1 MEITQEK
8 IEQAF
13 EGTRFGENPNY
24 RQIIVDTL
32 LKVSIGFSTG
42 HTAICVCREL
52 GLLTK
57 KDKPNSNGF
66 AFMRNNW
73 KLIKNID

>member
-1 MEITQEK
+1 MTDEQIEK
-8 IEQAF
+8 AF
-13 EGTRFGENPNY
+13 EGNRFGENPNY

-42 HTAICVCREL
+42 HTAICICREL
-52 GLLTK
+52 SLLTS
-57 KDKPNSNGF
+57 KDKPNAKGF
-66 AFMRNNW
+66 AFMRNNY